1 MQIVIGV
8 LVLLAVIACLTLFT
22 FKAPNG
28 KKAISALSGAACAT
42 FLPQAFLS
50 YAVGD
55 VFHIE
60 FIKQIGDTMGSLG
73 GLAAGTLV
81 PLAFGI
87 SPVFAV
93 LVGVSLLKVKLLP
106 AFIAAY
112 AISFVI
118 KQIQK
123 RVPEGIDL
131 IAVVLIGPALANVVA
146 ALISP
151 AVLQVLHIIGGAI
164 TSAQQSNPM
173 VMAAVLGSI
182 IPLVGMTPLSS
193 MVLTSLIGLTGIP
206 MAIGAL
212 GCTGNSF
219 LNFSFFRKMKFG
231 PKSTT
236 VAVTIEPLTQIDIIS
251 SNPVPIFATNAVA
264 GAINGIIVASFGLV
278 INVTGM
284 ATPWAGLIVAFGF
297 NPAIKVALAVLLIL
311 VNSTIWAYIGAY
323 VFRNF
328 KIHTVDEIRGTN
340 SNTTTDAQ
348 AVQANA

>member
-8 LVLLAVIACLTLFT
+8 LVLLAVIAALTLFT

-50 YAVGD
+50 YAIGG
-55 VFHIE
+55 VFHID

-87 SPVFAV
+87 SPVFSV
-93 LVGVSLLKVKLLP
+93 LIGVSLLKVKLLP

-112 AISFVI
+112 AVAFVL
-118 KQIQK
+118 KQIEK

-131 IAVVLIGPALANVVA
+131 IVVVLVGPALANGIA

-151 AVLQVLHIIGGAI
+151 AVLQVLHIIGNAI
-164 TSAQQSNPM
+164 VSAEQSNPM
-173 VMAAVLGSI
+173 VMAAILGAI

-193 MVLTSLIGLTGIP
+193 MVLTSLIGLTGVP
-206 MAIGAL
+206 MAVGAL

-219 LNFSFFRKMKFG
+219 LNFSLFRKLNFG
-231 PKSTT
+231 GNSTA
-236 VAVTIEPLTQIDIIS
+236 VAVTVEPLTQIDIIS
-251 SNPVPIFATNAVA
+251 ANPIPIFATNAIA
-264 GAINGIIVASFGLV
+264 GAINGMIVGAFHLV

-297 NPAIKVALAVLLIL
+297 NQAASVAIATLLIL
-311 VNSTIWAYIGAY
+311 INSTIWGYVGAY

-328 KIHTVDEIRGTN
+328 KIHTVSEIRGEATPAAAE
-340 SNTTTDAQ
+340 T
-348 AVQANA
+348 ANA

>member
-8 LVLLAVIACLTLFT
+8 LVLLAVIAALTLFT

-28 KKAISALSGAACAT
+28 KKAISALSGAACST

-50 YAVGD
+50 YAIGG
-55 VFHIE
+55 VFHVE

-87 SPVFAV
+87 SPVFSV
-93 LVGVSLLKVKLLP
+93 LIGVSLLKVKLLP

-112 AISFVI
+112 AVSFVL
-118 KQIQK
+118 KQIEK

-131 IAVVLIGPALANVVA
+131 IVVVLVGPALANGIA
-146 ALISP
+146 AIISP
-151 AVLQVLHIIGGAI
+151 AVLTVLHIIGNAI
-164 TSAQQSNPM
+164 TTAEQSSPLI
-173 VMAAVLGSI
+173 MAAILGAI

-193 MVLTSLIGLTGIP
+193 MVLTSLIGLTGVP
-206 MAIGAL
+206 MAVGAL

-231 PKSTT
+231 GNSTAI
-236 VAVTIEPLTQIDIIS
+236 AVTVEPLTQIDIIS
-251 SNPVPIFATNAVA
+251 ANPVPIFATNAIA
-264 GAINGIIVASFGLV
+264 GAINGVIVGSFGLM

-297 NPAIKVALAVLLIL
+297 NPAIKVALATLLIL
-311 VNSTIWAYIGAY
+311 VNSTIWAYVGAY
-323 VFRNF
+323 AFRNF
-328 KIHTVDEIRGTN
+328 KIHTVDEIRGTE
-340 SNTTTDAQ
+340 TKAQ
-348 AVQANA
+348 PEAANA

>member
-8 LVLLAVIACLTLFT
+8 LVLLAVIAALSLFT

-50 YAVGD
+50 YAIGD
-55 VFHIE
+55 VFHVD
-60 FIKQIGDTMGSLG
+60 FIKQIGETMGSLG

-112 AISFVI
+112 AVSFVL
-118 KQIQK
+118 KQIEK

-131 IAVVLIGPALANVVA
+131 IVVVLVGPALANGIA
-146 ALISP
+146 AIISP
-151 AVLQVLHIIGGAI
+151 AVLQVLHIIGNAI
-164 TSAQQSNPM
+164 TTAEQSNPL
-173 VMAAVLGSI
+173 VMAAILGAI

-193 MVLTSLIGLTGIP
+193 MVLTSLIGLTGVP
-206 MAIGAL
+206 MAVGAL

-219 LNFSFFRKMKFG
+219 LNFSLFRKLNFG
-231 PKSTT
+231 GTPTA
-236 VAVTIEPLTQIDIIS
+236 VAVTVEPLTQIDIIS
-251 SNPVPIFATNAVA
+251 ANPIPIFTTNAIA
-264 GAINGIIVASFGLV
+264 GAINGMIVGAFGLV

-297 NPAIKVALAVLLIL
+297 NDMAKVAIAALLIL
-311 VNSTIWAYIGAY
+311 INSTIWGYIGAF

-328 KIHTVDEIRGTN
+328 KIHTVAELRGEEPVAET
-340 SNTTTDAQ
+340 
-348 AVQANA
+348 ANA

>member
-8 LVLLAVIACLTLFT
+8 LVLLAVIAVMTLFT

-55 VFHIE
+55 VFHIQ
-60 FIKQIGDTMGSLG
+60 FIKQIGDIMGSLG

-106 AFIAAY
+106 AFLAAY
-112 AISFVI
+112 VVSFVL
-118 KQIQK
+118 KQIEK
-123 RVPEGIDL
+123 RVPEGLDL
-131 IAVVLIGPALANVVA
+131 IAVVLIGPALVNGVA

-151 AVLQVLHIIGGAI
+151 AVLQILHIIGNAI
-164 TSAQQSNPM
+164 TSAEQANPM
-173 VMAAVLGSI
+173 LMAAVLGAI

-193 MVLTSLIGLTGIP
+193 MVLTSLIGLTGVP

-219 LNFSFFRKMKFG
+219 LNFSLFRRLKFG
-231 PKSTT
+231 GRSTT

-251 SNPVPIFATNAVA
+251 ANPVPIFATNAVA
-264 GAINGIIVASFGLV
+264 GAINGMIIAAFGLV

-297 NPAIKVALAVLLIL
+297 NPALKVATAVILIL
-311 VNSTIWAYIGAY
+311 VNSTIWAYVGGF
-323 VFRNF
+323 VFKNF
-328 KIHTVDEIRGTN
+328 KIHTVQEIRGT
-340 SNTTTDAQ
+340 TTEVEPVA
-348 AVQANA
+348 AQANA